1 MRERATLDTH
11 ASVVPYGR
19 TRKRGKAHVAGDAQP
34 DGGVRSG
41 RPVTG

>member
-19 TRKRGKAHVAGDAQP
+19 TRKKGLAHVISDAQL
-34 DGGVRSG
+34 GGG
-41 RPVTG
+41 AIPAQPVTG